1 MSKTKIPAFFMLML
15 LLVLTG
21 CGGGGRNE
29 DADASAPADNAV
41 AQQEAPAEED
51 APPAGDAAEG
61 EKIFNQTCIACH
73 GEGGVGVQNLG
84 KDMTH
89 SEFIAGLSDDELVD
103 FIKTGRD
110 TSDPLNTTGV
120 AMPSR
125 GGNPALSDEDL
136 FDVVAYIRT
145 IHE

>member
-1 MSKTKIPAFFMLML
+1 MLMIL
-15 LLVLTG
+15 LMLTA
-21 CGGGGRNE
+21 CGGGKDE
-29 DADASAPADNAV
+29 EADAAAPADNAV
-41 AQQEAPAEED
+41 AQQEAPAED
-51 APPAGDAAEG
+51 PAPSAGDAARGKEL
-61 EKIFNQTCIACH
+61 FNQTCIACH

-89 SEFIAGLSDDELVD
+89 SEFIAGLSDTELVG

-120 AMPSR
+120 AMPTK

-136 FDVVAYIRT
+136 FDIVAYIRT